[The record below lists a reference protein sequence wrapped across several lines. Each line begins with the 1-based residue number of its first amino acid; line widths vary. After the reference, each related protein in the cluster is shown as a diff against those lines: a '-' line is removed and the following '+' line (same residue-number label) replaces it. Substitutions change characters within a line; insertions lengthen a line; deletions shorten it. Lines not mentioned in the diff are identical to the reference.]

1 MQGPN
6 SSKEAFRMRITH
18 PGFILFLFSTLT
30 LPGMA
35 QDKTAESKPQAKEQT
50 TQDLLKRPVTE
61 KERKKRAADKL
72 KGDSP
77 YRNWVKQEVPWI
89 ITEEE
94 RETFAKLTN
103 DDEREKF
110 VELFWEHRDPTPET
124 VENEYKDEYYRRVLY
139 ANEHFSAG
147 TPGSL
152 TDRGHMY
159 IAWGP
164 PDEVESHPTGGVY
177 NRDVNEGGGT
187 TTTYPFERWRYRHL
201 EDIGENIVL
210 EFVDACMCNQYK
222 LTIDPEDKN
231 VLRNVPGGDVT
242 HSAGFNRDDNQF
254 DKLIQQVKVMSA
266 PKVNLNPLASLVGTS
281 RSRMRMDV
289 LPFDVHW
296 DFVRAT
302 ADTVLVPVTIQLH
315 NKDLTFVNKDGVQ
328 RGVVNIYGRLTTITG
343 KIVQTF
349 EDTVL
354 LDVPSDLLP
363 HTLENVSLYW
373 KALPLPPKMYRLDV
387 VVKDMNGDRVGVF
400 GKSLNVR
407 EFDEEKLASS
417 SLILADVMESVPRP
431 KLGSGNFVIGDT
443 KVRPRVEGSDGTP
456 AKFERGE
463 RLNLWMQVYNLGL
476 DPTSKHSAATME
488 YSIVNQR
495 TGKSVLDETESTGK
509 LANLGEQI
517 TIQKG
522 LELASLAKGEYRV
535 TVKVT
540 DGVSK
545 QVIEPSARFV
555 VE

>member
-1 MQGPN
+1 
-6 SSKEAFRMRITH
+6 MRITH

-35 QDKTAESKPQAKEQT
+35 QDKTAESKPQVKEQT

-242 HSAGFNRDDNQF
+242 RSAGFNRDDNQF

-456 AKFERGE
+456 AKFKRGE

-488 YSIVNQR
+488 YSIVNQQ

-509 LANLGEQI
+509 LANPGEQI
-517 TIQKG
+517 TIEKG